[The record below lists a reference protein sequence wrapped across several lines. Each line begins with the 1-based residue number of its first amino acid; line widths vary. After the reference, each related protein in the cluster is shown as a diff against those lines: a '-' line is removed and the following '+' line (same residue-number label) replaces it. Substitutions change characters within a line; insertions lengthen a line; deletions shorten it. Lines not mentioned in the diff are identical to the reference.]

1 MKAKISDT
9 DIPDGI
15 IERLRKV
22 RGREEMIEEGIK
34 IAAETINHLREI
46 EGIAGIHI
54 MTLQREELIPKI
66 CSAVGLYPR
75 P

>member
-1 MKAKISDT
+1 VSDT
-9 DIPDGI
+9 DVPDEI
-15 IERLRKV
+15 IERLGKIRN
-22 RGREEMIEEGIK
+22 REEMIEEGVK

-54 MTLQREELIPKI
+54 MTLQREEIIPRI
-66 CSAVGLYPR
+66 CNAVGLCPR